1 MLKKIHT
8 QQDDSKQE
16 KRYAV
21 LVNDMLNDFI
31 YGALKFDHASKIIS
45 KVKQLVDYSRQR
57 NIPIVYCND
66 QHLTTDGYELD
77 LWGRH
82 AMKGTFGSRVIDDL
96 QPVGNDLIIFKRRY
110 SSFDGTSLKKVIRQ
124 MYNQKGANTLIMTGI
139 HTHICIQH
147 TAYDA
152 FISGYKIIVA
162 EDGVSAFT
170 TEDHL
175 SGLQYMKKIY
185 GAEVEKTSKILKLL
199 RNKRH

>member
-1 MLKKIHT
+1 
-8 QQDDSKQE
+8 
-16 KRYAV
+16 
-21 LVNDMLNDFI
+21 
-31 YGALKFDHASKIIS
+31 
-45 KVKQLVDYSRQR
+45 
-57 NIPIVYCND
+57 
-66 QHLTTDGYELD
+66 
-77 LWGRH
+77 
-82 AMKGTFGSRVIDDL
+82 
-96 QPVGNDLIIFKRRY
+96 
-110 SSFDGTSLKKVIRQ
+110 